1 MSLPKTVDFINNF
14 KVAKKKAVANKGG
27 KKIVAVTTCPVGIAH
42 TFMAAEAVEKAA
54 IEAGFQIKVEKQAA
68 IGIKDELTSKDIE
81 EADYVILVA
90 GKQIEGMER
99 FNGKEGAV

>member
-1 MSLPKTVDFINNF
+1 MTLSKTVDFINNF
-14 KVAKKKAVANKGG
+14 KVSKKKQTANKGG

-54 IEAGFQIKVEKQAA
+54 IEAGYQIKVEKQAA
-68 IGIKDELTSKDIE
+68 IGTKDELTAKDIA

-90 GKQIEGMER
+90 GKEIEGRER
-99 FNGKEGAV
+99 FNGKEGAE